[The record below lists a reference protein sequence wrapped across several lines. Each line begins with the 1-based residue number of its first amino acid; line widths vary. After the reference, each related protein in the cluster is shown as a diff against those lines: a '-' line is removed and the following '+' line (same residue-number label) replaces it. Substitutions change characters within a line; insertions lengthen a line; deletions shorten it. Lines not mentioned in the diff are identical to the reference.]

1 MMDSKTRDE
10 TFEQETALCNS
21 LFESEAPEEALAP
34 LLRAQAILQPLD
46 KATVPQKVR
55 LACLLVDVGAYIG
68 REDLI
73 QNGVSIFT
81 GNYTEITADFFVGSI
96 EYNLGNAKKSLYDI
110 ESTKNKGAFRVESIA
125 ILTEAK
131 NHYWKATKLRLSDPQ
146 LLVNLANSLDQCAR
160 VAESLIWYDRALYVD
175 PKFGMAHFN
184 RGLALMFLNS
194 ISGSYSVTQIY
205 KAKQCFRLAEDSG
218 QLPGYLVTKAR
229 KYQADLTGK
238 LIELGWNDQNITKY
252 EALHQQEYEEH
263 DSYWRF
269 CLSHYL
275 VLSEHALYCQCV
287 GARRDD
293 LSIMKSTSP
302 VSGDFIPRLELLLNR
317 MKSEFALARSLFY
330 QSTLEGT
337 EGWNLSASEGTFT
350 ELNEGENIGLK
361 PEFLRT
367 SFRLCFGILDKIAQ
381 GLNELYDLAVPS
393 ETLYFESFWRP
404 QDQRKKGNEIRWQK
418 INQQSNMG
426 LVALY
431 SLATDLNRVNGEWSH
446 LKEFR
451 NALEHGLLVLL
462 EDERDELSSEAVPE
476 RIPSKFMKT
485 SEFRERTLQMLQFV
499 ASAIFSFAFCVRE
512 EGSRLNSGEARTI
525 VVDKKKVGKD

>member
-1 MMDSKTRDE
+1 MDSKTRDE
-10 TFEQETALCNS
+10 IFEQEVGLCNS
-21 LFESEAPEEALAP
+21 LFEGETPEKALEP
-34 LLRAQAILQPLD
+34 LLRAQAILQPIN
-46 KATVPQKVR
+46 KATIPQKVH
-55 LACLLVDVGAYIG
+55 LACLLVDVGAYVG
-68 REDLI
+68 RADLV
-73 QNGVSIFT
+73 QSGVSIFT
-81 GNYTEITADFFVGSI
+81 DNYSDITADFFAGSI

-110 ESTKNKGAFRVESIA
+110 EITKDIGNFRVESIA
-125 ILTEAK
+125 TLTEAK
-131 NHYWKATKLRLSDPQ
+131 NHYWKATKLGLNDPQ
-146 LLVNLANSLDQCAR
+146 TLVNLANSLDQCAR
-160 VAESLIWYDRALYVD
+160 VTESLIWYDRALYVD

-184 RGLALMFLNS
+184 RGLALLFLNS
-194 ISGSYSVTQIY
+194 ISGSYSITQIY
-205 KAKQCFRLAEDSG
+205 KAKQCFILAEASG
-218 QLPGYLVTKAR
+218 QLPGHLATKAR
-229 KYQADLTGK
+229 KYQADLSNN
-238 LIELGWNDQNITKY
+238 LLALGWDDQNIIGY
-252 EALHQQEYEEH
+252 ETLHQQEYEEH

-275 VLSEHALYCQCV
+275 VLSEHALYCQCI

-293 LSIMKSTSP
+293 LSIMKSTGP

-317 MKSEFALARSLFY
+317 MKSEFVLARSLFY
-330 QSTLEGT
+330 QSMLEGS

-361 PEFLRT
+361 PELLRT
-367 SFRLCFGILDKIAQ
+367 SFRLCFGILDRIAQ

-451 NALEHGLLVLL
+451 NDLEHGLFVLL
-462 EDERDELSSEAVPE
+462 EEEREALSAEAVPV
-476 RIPSKFMKT
+476 RIPCKFMKT

-499 ASAIFSFAFCVRE
+499 ASAIFSFVFCVRE
-512 EGSRLNSGEARTI
+512 EGSRLNPGEARTI
-525 VVDKKKVGKD
+525 LVDKKKIGKD